1 MRLVEAAAIR
11 FQMMMPML
19 VYGNLTNAFL
29 LVTSLYCMQVQ
40 GHRVSQKWFSPLL
53 RESKFGQPKVVQICK
68 ELILQAKSTTR
79 EAGKA
84 GLHERKSEGLQPLR
98 RFPKIF

>member
-1 MRLVEAAAIR
+1 MRLVVAAAIR

-40 GHRVSQKWFSPLL
+40 GHFFIKKLSFYQDRQKDFTFFL
-53 RESKFGQPKVVQICK
+53 
-68 ELILQAKSTTR
+68 
-79 EAGKA
+79 
-84 GLHERKSEGLQPLR
+84 
-98 RFPKIF
+98 

>member
-40 GHRVSQKWFSPLL
+40 GHFFIKILSFYQDRKKILL
-53 RESKFGQPKVVQICK
+53 SF
-68 ELILQAKSTTR
+68 L
-79 EAGKA
+79 
-84 GLHERKSEGLQPLR
+84 
-98 RFPKIF
+98 

>member
-29 LVTSLYCMQVQ
+29 LVMSLYCMQVQ
-40 GHRVSQKWFSPLL
+40 GHFFIKKLSFYQDRKKILL
-53 RESKFGQPKVVQICK
+53 SFCK
-68 ELILQAKSTTR
+68 TMLIFCWCVL
-79 EAGKA
+79 
-84 GLHERKSEGLQPLR
+84 
-98 RFPKIF
+98 

>member
-1 MRLVEAAAIR
+1 MRLVVAVAIR

-40 GHRVSQKWFSPLL
+40 GHFS
-53 RESKFGQPKVVQICK
+53 SKNFLFTKI
-68 ELILQAKSTTR
+68 AKR
-79 EAGKA
+79 FYFLFVKLCCFFAGVCYNKL
-84 GLHERKSEGLQPLR
+84 GNN
-98 RFPKIF
+98 I